1 MLVFPIN
8 LDEFDHDLTVM
19 SLEWE
24 LGGII
29 PIGLISAIFVAS
41 EISFSQINVGVLNIH
56 PLPFETS
63 PFETGF
69 FLGDLDMWEHLGDI
83 LVP

>member
-24 LGGII
+24 LEGII
-29 PIGLISAIFVAS
+29 PIGLISAILWLAKYHS
-41 EISFSQINVGVLNIH
+41 AR
-56 PLPFETS
+56 
-63 PFETGF
+63 
-69 FLGDLDMWEHLGDI
+69 
-83 LVP
+83 